1 MVKCLERCTI
11 IFALT
16 HIKMF
21 FLEYAN
27 ELMQLAFGVG
37 FLVLVIYIVRPLIRI
52 NRLLS
57 KIDHLADKIEDLT
70 DIFDE
75 YIRKPAQIMSKV
87 LTFATPLLF
96 KRPRK

>member
-1 MVKCLERCTI
+1 
-11 IFALT
+11 
-16 HIKMF
+16 MF

-27 ELMQLAFGVG
+27 ELMQLSFGVG

-70 DIFDE
+70 DLFDE
-75 YIRKPAQIMSKV
+75 YIRKPAQIMSQV
-87 LTFATPLLF
+87 LKFVSPF
-96 KRPRK
+96 VFRRRRK